1 MKRIY
6 YLPIGLVLLV
16 LYVVFRLPINNAVL
30 AIIYYS
36 PCDTPIPYSVGSIDS
51 RFETTKEDLITD
63 AKIASNIWNN
73 SIDRQ
78 LFVYDPNSDFTIN
91 LVYDSRQELTHKI
104 TEMNKDLKEKQ
115 GEIDPRLEEY
125 KRRELDFE
133 KRVKALNDQISSWNL
148 KGGAPKEEYDK
159 LIAEQKSLQDEAQE
173 LTIEAKALGQA
184 TDDYNSN
191 AKSLN
196 QEIDNYQ
203 QVLVTKPEEGLY
215 EQDGRK
221 RKISIY
227 IDISHDEFL
236 HTLTHEMGHA
246 LGLDH
251 NTNKESIM
259 YPQTTQVLKPS
270 DTEIQEL
277 QNICKKR
284 TVFEIL
290 YARMG
295 ELVRVIQ
302 SQIEKKAV

>member
-6 YLPIGLVLLV
+6 YLPIGLVVILL
-16 LYVVFRLPINNAVL
+16 YFVFRIPVNNAVL
-30 AIIYYS
+30 AVIYYS
-36 PCDTPIPYSVGSIDS
+36 PCDYPLAYSIGSIDS
-51 RFETTKEDLITD
+51 RFKTTKEALITD
-63 AKIASNIWNN
+63 AKIAGNVWSS
-73 SIDRQ
+73 SINKQ
-78 LFVYDPNSDFTIN
+78 LFVYDPKADFTIN
-91 LVYDSRQELTHKI
+91 LVYDSRQELTNKI

-115 GEIDPRLEEY
+115 GEIDPKLEDY
-125 KRRELDFE
+125 KRKELNFE
-133 KRVKALNDQISSWNL
+133 KRVKALNDQISSWNM

-159 LIAEQKSLQDEAQE
+159 LIAEQKSLQEEARV
-173 LTIEAKALGQA
+173 LTDEAKALGQA

-191 AKSLN
+191 AKNLN

-236 HTLTHEMGHA
+236 HTLTHEMGHS

-251 NTNKESIM
+251 NTDPKSIM
-259 YPQTTQVLKPS
+259 YPQTTQVLTPS
-270 DTEIQEL
+270 EVEIEDL

-290 YARMG
+290 FTRMS
-295 ELVRVIQ
+295 ELVKVIQ
-302 SQIEKKAV
+302 TQVLKK

>member
-6 YLPIGLVLLV
+6 YLPIGLVVILL
-16 LYVVFRLPINNAVL
+16 YFVFRIPVNNAVL
-30 AIIYYS
+30 AVIYYS
-36 PCDTPIPYSVGSIDS
+36 PCDYPLAYSIGSIDS
-51 RFETTKEDLITD
+51 RFKMTKEALITD
-63 AKIASNIWNN
+63 AKIAGNVWSS
-73 SIDRQ
+73 SINKQ
-78 LFVYDPNSDFTIN
+78 LFVYDPKADFTIN
-91 LVYDSRQELTHKI
+91 LVYDSRQELTNKI

-115 GEIDPRLEEY
+115 GEIDPKLEDY
-125 KRRELDFE
+125 KRKELNFE
-133 KRVKALNDQISSWNL
+133 KRVKALNDQISSWNM

-159 LIAEQKSLQDEAQE
+159 LIAEQKSLQEEARV
-173 LTIEAKALGQA
+173 LTDEAKALGQA

-191 AKSLN
+191 AKNLN

-236 HTLTHEMGHA
+236 HTLTHEMGHS

-251 NTNKESIM
+251 NTDPKSIM
-259 YPQTTQVLKPS
+259 YPQTTQVLTPS
-270 DTEIQEL
+270 EVEIEDL
-277 QNICKKR
+277 QNICKKG

-290 YARMG
+290 FTRMS
-295 ELVRVIQ
+295 ELVKVIQ
-302 SQIEKKAV
+302 TQVLKK